1 MGQLVSDD
9 LDEALIQTRFA
20 SISTTDTQEFIDDM
34 EKYIAEHQTEDC
46 QIELSGVPSVYVNMD
61 KSLLKSQLGSL
72 GIAIVLVLL
81 LVTISLRSLPFGL
94 MGITPILATV
104 VTIFGFMGYTGIAL
118 DVATVSVASIVL
130 GIGIDYSI
138 HTMNAFN
145 HYYKV
150 TGDIAKAT
158 ESSILIIGKSI
169 LINAISVGVGFS
181 VLIFSHL
188 IPMQYMGLLIALS
201 MLFSSIGALTLLPV
215 LINMRFKRRRLK
227 GLV

>member
-1 MGQLVSDD
+1 
-9 LDEALIQTRFA
+9 
-20 SISTTDTQEFIDDM
+20 M
-34 EKYIAEHQTEDC
+34 EQYIAEHQTEDC
-46 QIELSGVPSVYVNMD
+46 QIEISGIPSVYVNMD

-81 LVTISLRSLPFGL
+81 LVTISLKSLPYGV

-104 VTIFGFMGYTGIAL
+104 VTVFGFMGFTGIAL

-145 HYYKV
+145 YYYKE

-181 VLIFSHL
+181 ILIFSHL
-188 IPMQYMGLLIALS
+188 IPMRYMGLLIALS
-201 MLFSSIGALTLLPV
+201 MLISSIGALTLLPV

-227 GLV
+227 GLE